1 MYSSDPLGVQK
12 EVGLSGLLTINIMID
27 ALEKQTV
34 KKGLMLSFEKSSR
47 EITLLGSS
55 DLDAS
60 ILQDILYKGSSWKY
74 EGPYPHLEKEKS
86 DKGDFKI
93 KFSDLKPNQ
102 DRCCNAIECLIDH
115 IDWEAVRHNKRLLDQ
130 EK

>member
-1 MYSSDPLGVQK
+1 MYTSDPFGVRE
-12 EVGLSGLLTINIMID
+12 EVGLLGLLTINIMKD

-34 KKGLMLSFEKSSR
+34 RKGLMLSFEKSNR
-47 EITLLGSS
+47 EIVVLGSS
-55 DLDAS
+55 DLDPS
-60 ILQDILYKGSSWKY
+60 ILQDILYNSSPWKY

-102 DRCCNAIECLIDH
+102 ERCCSAIECLIDH
-115 IDWEAVRHNKRLLDQ
+115 INWEAASHNRRLLDQ